1 MGEIVLR
8 GESKNSGQA
17 LSELFC
23 PKVETDRRIVEIV
36 EKRSFYSTD
45 RFLLGLTLGSLGCF
59 ISPVITLFSVDFESR
74 TRKKMG
80 AAASAIFGASFAGA
94 VGFMLGYRREI
105 NRINELRISLEQ
117 KKKTPGEIQALA
129 VQLFTVIVSNYH
141 INKRLDAKKCNLF
154 ASGIPLYINPQ
165 AVESD
170 RIGIAYCSGQKK
182 RVKDFIS
189 HYCDLLAISKRKV
202 QEYGNVWNHFSIGRE
217 HYDSIIGTNSADT
230 QAEKIYKRLHSAKEF
245 KKIEM
250 VWILCLLPVFS
261 VFLKQ
266 RLGEVREQICNQHNI
281 NYAKGLITQEEKEIK
296 IKKIEEWYANNMEKL
311 L

>member
-1 MGEIVLR
+1 MGSIGSVL
-8 GESKNSGQA
+8 
-17 LSELFC
+17 
-23 PKVETDRRIVEIV
+23 
-36 EKRSFYSTD
+36 
-45 RFLLGLTLGSLGCF
+45 
-59 ISPVITLFSVDFESR
+59 SPVVTLFSVDFESR
-74 TRKKMG
+74 ARKKVG
-80 AAASAIFGASFAGA
+80 GAASAIFGASFAGA
-94 VGFMLGYRREI
+94 LGFMLGYRREI

-117 KKKTPGEIQALA
+117 KKKTPEEIQGLA
-129 VQLFTVIVSNYH
+129 VQLFTVIVNNYH
-141 INKRLDAKKCNLF
+141 INKRLNQEKCNLF

-165 AVESD
+165 AEEKD

-202 QEYGNVWNHFSIGRE
+202 REYGNVWNHFSIGRE
-217 HYDSIIGTNSADT
+217 HYDSIIGTNSVDT
-230 QAEKIYKRLHSAKEF
+230 QADKIYKRLHSAKEF

-250 VWILCLLPVFS
+250 VWILCLLPVYS

-266 RLGEVREQICNQHNI
+266 RLGEVREQIRNQHNS

-296 IKKIEEWYANNMEKL
+296 INKIEEWYTNNMEKL